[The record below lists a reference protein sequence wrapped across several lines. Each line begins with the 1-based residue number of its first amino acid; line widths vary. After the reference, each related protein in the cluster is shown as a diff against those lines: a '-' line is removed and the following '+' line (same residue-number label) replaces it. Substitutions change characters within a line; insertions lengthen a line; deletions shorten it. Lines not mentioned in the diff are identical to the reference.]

1 MKSLRIPRTSLSIR
15 KNTFMK
21 LLVSFIILNI
31 LNIYLVFGLFY
42 YKSQNILEREI
53 KDLSHNMLFQTQNIS
68 NYLYT
73 STVKIG
79 YDLYYNDII
88 FSAMFSHDETDTFM
102 QSNIGTRLNM
112 TLQLNPI
119 VQSIYLY
126 NMQQNVVISTKYANM
141 RIRDFTDTEMTG
153 ILSGYRYTSPKIQ
166 YILRKGPPEND
177 SDGPLLSLII
187 TEPSPSSREIQG
199 AMVININS
207 HKFQTLID
215 QMVNDPLNQMFIVQ
229 NDGEFVTKP
238 SSSLFTGGDG
248 KFAFFDRIQ
257 QSAESNGSFIE
268 NVNGNKYVVS
278 FQKTIMESTGF
289 HYVSIYP
296 YTEMFK
302 SLINIKNITL
312 ISTSVLLVA
321 SLIISFI
328 LSRVIY
334 SPIRSLLQLV
344 KRQTNGLVGIEMDGD
359 IEIVKRA
366 FSKVIVEN
374 ESLENFS
381 HRTQVLLKEQFLK
394 SLILGYHDS
403 RGRFDEQIKEHH
415 IQLETDKQ
423 ATVIV
428 FRIDHYNRFEE
439 LFDSKSR
446 YLVRFAMCNIAE
458 ETIERTYRTLPV
470 NIAADHVAVIINN
483 WEDDLQNL
491 NRVLSEVHS
500 NLMEYLNVSVT
511 IGIGESVETLYEAE
525 YSYEGALEAT
535 HHRIFSGAGSI
546 LDYVSLRHLEKSG
559 YPYDKEKGII
569 NEINLRKLDKVK
581 PAVESLLYGVES
593 YPYRDMIAIISEV
606 TINVIKSLPPAPR
619 GNPLPTLSYQE
630 MYDQLMKL
638 ESVEEIASWIDGF
651 IQDAIN
657 IQENGKK
664 TKSNEMVISALAFID
679 ENYLR
684 VEFSAADVAEY
695 LKYSVS
701 YMNVLFKEQTTV
713 SVHDYI
719 NRKRLQKAKEL
730 IEQSDMLIN
739 AIAHAAGFNS
749 SNYFYYVF
757 KKEYG
762 LTPNAYRR
770 LNNTK

>member
-1 MKSLRIPRTSLSIR
+1 MKSLGISRTSLSIR
-15 KNTFMK
+15 KNTYMK

-31 LNIYLVFGLFY
+31 LNVYLVFGLFY
-42 YKSQNILEREI
+42 YKSQHILEREI
-53 KDLSHNMLFQTQNIS
+53 QDLSHNMLFQTQNIS

-88 FSAMFSHDETDTFM
+88 FAAMFSHDETDTFT

-141 RIRDFTDTEMTG
+141 RVRDFTDTEMTE

-166 YILRKGPPEND
+166 YILRKGPPGND

-187 TEPSPSSREIQG
+187 TEPSSSSKEIQG

-207 HKFQTLID
+207 HKFQALID

-238 SSSLFTGGDG
+238 STSLFTDKDG
-248 KFAFFDRIQ
+248 KFAYFDRIEQ
-257 QSAESNGSFIE
+257 NAELSGSFIE
-268 NVNGNKYVVS
+268 SVNGNKYVVS
-278 FQKTIMESTGF
+278 FQKTTMESTGF

-321 SLIISFI
+321 SLIISVI

-334 SPIRSLLQLV
+334 SPIRSLIQLV
-344 KRQTNGLVGIEMDGD
+344 KRQTNGLTGLEMEGD

-366 FSKVIVEN
+366 FSKVVVEN

-394 SLILGYHDS
+394 SLLLGYHDS
-403 RGRFDEQIKEHH
+403 RSRFDEQIKEHH

-423 ATVIV
+423 AAVIV
-428 FRIDHYNRFEE
+428 FRIDHYSRFEE
-439 LFDSKSR
+439 LFDSESR
-446 YLVRFAMCNIAE
+446 YLIRYAMCNIAE
-458 ETIERTYRTLPV
+458 ETIEKTYRCLPV
-470 NIAADHVAVIINN
+470 NIAADHVAVIVNQ
-483 WEDDLQNL
+483 WEDDLQHL
-491 NRVLSEVHS
+491 REVLTEVQS
-500 NLMEYLNVSVT
+500 NFVQYLNVSVT

-525 YSYEGALEAT
+525 YSYEGALAAT
-535 HHRIFSGAGSI
+535 HHRIYRGAGSI
-546 LDYVSLRHLEKSG
+546 LDYVSLRQPEKPE
-559 YPYDKEKGII
+559 YPHDKEKAII
-569 NEINLRKLDKVK
+569 NELNLGKLDKVK
-581 PAVESLLYGVES
+581 PAIESLLYGLEG
-593 YPYRDMIAIISEV
+593 YPYRDMIATASEV
-606 TINVIKSLPPAPR
+606 AINVLKSLSPAAK
-619 GNPLPTLSYQE
+619 GNPLPDLSYQE
-630 MYDQLMKL
+630 LYGQLIKL
-638 ESVEEIASWIDGF
+638 ESVEEIAVWIDGVVQNAANV
-651 IQDAIN
+651 QD
-657 IQENGKK
+657 NGKK
-664 TKSNEMVISALAFID
+664 TKSSEMVAGALAFID
-679 ENYLR
+679 ENYTR
-684 VEFSAADVAEY
+684 VEFSAADVADH

-701 YMNVLFKEQTTV
+701 YMNVLFKEQTSV

-730 IEQSDMLIN
+730 IEQSDMLIQS
-739 AIAHAAGFNS
+739 IAHAAGFNS

-770 LNNTK
+770 QNNAK